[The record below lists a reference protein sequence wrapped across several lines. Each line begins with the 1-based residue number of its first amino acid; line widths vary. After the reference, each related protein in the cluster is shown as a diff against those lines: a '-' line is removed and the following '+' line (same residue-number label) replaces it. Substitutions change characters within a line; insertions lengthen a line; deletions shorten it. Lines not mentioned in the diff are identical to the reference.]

1 VDGRCLLAARLLSRI
16 VGGCKFVVLLWLV
29 RENDDYALA
38 SVDEVEGLHRLT
50 TAKQRGGH
58 QALIE
63 T

>member
-1 VDGRCLLAARLLSRI
+1 LAARLLSRI

-29 RENDDYALA
+29 RENVAYALA
-38 SVDEVEGLHRLT
+38 SVDEVERLPPAHYSET
-50 TAKQRGGH
+50 TCGH